1 MSTVKNPH
9 AYYKRVVMNSIKN
22 EYRQNDNAYKH
33 ISPVGDK
40 IFLLMDREVPESE
53 WERMIGEKDPRLWLE
68 FIERDELFLALSS
81 LDEDDLYLVF
91 ILFVEGMTQKE
102 AAECLDVAQSTVSH
116 RWRRLKQQLKKYF

>member
-1 MSTVKNPH
+1 MSTIKNPH
-9 AYYKRVVMNSIKN
+9 AYYKRVVMNSMKN

-40 IFLLMDREVPESE
+40 IFLLMNREVPESE
-53 WERMIGEKDPRLWLE
+53 WERMIGEKDTRLWLE
-68 FIERDELFLALSS
+68 FIESDELFLALSS

-91 ILFVEGMTQKE
+91 ILFVEGMTQRE
-102 AAECLDVAQSTVSH
+102 AAKCLDVAQSTVSH